1 MSSGPPHAGDNNE
14 VWFVGGGRPAA
25 ALLQDLPRMVAKY
38 NFFLSGGQ
46 LATRIL
52 RVSSPPFD
60 WMNANLVLMYAT
72 EK

>member
-1 MSSGPPHAGDNNE
+1 
-14 VWFVGGGRPAA
+14 
-25 ALLQDLPRMVAKY
+25 MVAKY

>member
-1 MSSGPPHAGDNNE
+1 LVRWRRTARGRSVAGS
-14 VWFVGGGRPAA
+14 
-25 ALLQDLPRMVAKY
+25 LPRMVAKY
-38 NFFLSGGQ
+38 NFFLSRGQ

-60 WMNANLVLMYAT
+60 WMNANPVLMYAT